1 MVRHGN
7 SFSNF
12 VIITIIYIFG
22 LNTGHKASFKNEQMN
37 FWVSRIIIG
46 YSLLFFFHFLFSETM
61 RLGQPFW
68 LGDIYW
74 VGTGISL
81 FGVAQSVDKTTPG
94 KFAGIY
100 FFGGLIR
107 MLLGV
112 GIIIIPI
119 ILKEA
124 DNFYQVSLEFVGT
137 YLYCLS
143 LETIIAI
150 SWVKKQ

>member
-1 MVRHGN
+1 
-7 SFSNF
+7 
-12 VIITIIYIFG
+12 
-22 LNTGHKASFKNEQMN
+22 MN
-37 FWVSRIIIG
+37 LWISRIIIG
-46 YSLLFFFHFLFSETM
+46 YSLMFFLHFIFSETM
-61 RLGQPFW
+61 SLGQPFW

-81 FGVAQSVDKTTPG
+81 FGVAQSIDKSKPG
-94 KFAGIY
+94 KFATIY

-107 MLLGV
+107 MFMGV

-119 ILKEA
+119 ILREL
-124 DNFYQVSLEFVGT
+124 DNFHQVSLEFVGT
-137 YLYCLS
+137 YLYCLL